1 MRSLERPSFFDALHP
16 PLFLSL
22 LVSHM
27 TTLPPDPVERD
38 QPIRSLNADGQGP
51 GLIIC
56 DHASKRI
63 PESHGNLELDE
74 ESLGDHIAWD
84 VGAAELS
91 EALSTRL
98 EMPAILSG
106 YSRLFIDCNR
116 TPDHPELVRP
126 DSDGR
131 HIPGNQG
138 LTTRDIDARRKRA
151 YDPYHAA
158 IERWLDER
166 LASGSIP
173 VVLSVHSMTRQLE
186 GQPVRPW
193 QVCILWNQDG
203 RLAQPLLAGLRSQS
217 RFVIGD
223 NEPYSAKVLA
233 GATRS
238 WHAESRGLPHVIFEI
253 RNDLLSDAAGVRA
266 VADALHGELE
276 PVLADLELY
285 TIQHF

>member
-1 MRSLERPSFFDALHP
+1 
-16 PLFLSL
+16 
-22 LVSHM
+22 M
-27 TTLPPDPVERD
+27 TMLPPDPVERD
-38 QPIRSLNADGQGP
+38 QPIQTLNADGRGP

-56 DHASKRI
+56 DHASNRI
-63 PESHGNLELDE
+63 PESHGSLGLDE
-74 ESLGDHIAWD
+74 ASLRDHIAWD

-91 EALSTRL
+91 EALATRL
-98 EMPAILSG
+98 DMAAILSG

-126 DSDGR
+126 ESDGR
-131 HIPGNQG
+131 RIPGNCD
-138 LTTRDIDARRKRA
+138 LTPLDIAARRKLA

-158 IERWLDER
+158 IEHWLDEW
-166 LASGSIP
+166 LTSGSIP

-203 RLAQPLLAGLRSQS
+203 RLAQPLLAALRGQG

-223 NEPYSAKVLA
+223 NEPYSGRDLA

-238 WHAESRGLPHVIFEI
+238 WHSESRGLPHVIFEI
-253 RNDLLSDAAGVRA
+253 RNDLLRTAVGIDA
-266 VADALHGELE
+266 VADALHAALE
-276 PVLADLELY
+276 PVLADPELFTVRHY
-285 TIQHF
+285 

>member
-1 MRSLERPSFFDALHP
+1 
-16 PLFLSL
+16 
-22 LVSHM
+22 M

-38 QPIRSLNADGQGP
+38 RPVQFLNAEGQGP

-56 DHASKRI
+56 DHASNRI
-63 PESHGNLELDE
+63 PESHSSLGLDE
-74 ESLGDHIAWD
+74 ESLLDHIAWD

-98 EMPAILSG
+98 DMPAILSG

-116 TPDHPELVRP
+116 TPDHPELVRAE
-126 DSDGR
+126 SDGR
-131 HIPGNQG
+131 QIPGNQE
-138 LTTRDIDARRKRA
+138 LTAQDIAARRKRA
-151 YDPYHAA
+151 YEPYHEA

-173 VVLSVHSMTRQLE
+173 VVLSVHSMTRQLK

-203 RLAQPLLAGLRSQS
+203 RLAQPLLAALRVQA

-223 NEPYSAKVLA
+223 NEPYSARVLA

-238 WHAESRGLPHVIFEI
+238 WHAESRGLPHVILEI
-253 RNDLLSDAAGVRA
+253 RNDLLANAAGIES
-266 VADALHGELE
+266 VASALHAALE
-276 PVLADLELY
+276 PVLAEPELY

>member
-1 MRSLERPSFFDALHP
+1 
-16 PLFLSL
+16 
-22 LVSHM
+22 M
-27 TTLPPDPVERD
+27 TTLAPDPVERD
-38 QPIRSLNADGQGP
+38 QPIRFLNAEGQGP

-56 DHASKRI
+56 DHASNRI
-63 PESHGNLELDE
+63 PESHSSLGLDE
-74 ESLGDHIAWD
+74 ESLRDHIAWD
-84 VGAAELS
+84 IRAAELS

-98 EMPAILSG
+98 DMPAILSG

-116 TPDHPELVRP
+116 TPDHPELVRAE
-126 DSDGR
+126 SDGR
-131 HIPGNQG
+131 RIPGNQE
-138 LTTRDIDARRKRA
+138 LTAQEIDSRRKHA
-151 YDPYHAA
+151 YEPYHAA

-173 VVLSVHSMTRQLE
+173 VVLSVHSMTRHLE

-203 RLAQPLLAGLRSQS
+203 RLAQPLLAALQVQA

-238 WHAESRGLPHVIFEI
+238 WHAELRGLPHVIFEI
-253 RNDLLSDAAGVRA
+253 RNDLLATTAGIDA
-266 VADALHGELE
+266 VADVLHAVLE
-276 PVLADLELY
+276 PVLASPELY